1 MVQFNFSKL
10 KELIKKPEVKKV
22 SEDIDED
29 EDVEEEVVMKDFQ
42 ELDVIEKIVQSG
54 IFVKFFKV
62 LKFSDNKIIT
72 QHIRDVGGIL
82 ILDTSVLQR
91 NSITE
96 VRELLNK
103 LKQTSDIYEYNVYA
117 LDNQFVLFLPLGAS
131 LIKENSIIYFYNS
144 ISPLTLHSYTN
155 SSNFLIL
162 ISGLLTQKS
171 PNSINN
177 SLKV

>member
-29 EDVEEEVVMKDFQ
+29 EDVEEEVVIKDFQ

-131 LIKENSIIYFYNS
+131 LIKENSII
-144 ISPLTLHSYTN
+144 
-155 SSNFLIL
+155 
-162 ISGLLTQKS
+162 
-171 PNSINN
+171 
-177 SLKV
+177 